1 MNETTYIELLRKLD
15 HTLNADGSIPS
26 VSPALRVPG
35 EACTRQGLYITPDMN
50 VESLSERELLLAH
63 VLVHKLYAT
72 GSKNVS
78 KEQLKKLHD
87 VIKTKIDH
95 VSFDTLDA

>member
-1 MNETTYIELLRKLD
+1 MNETTYTELLRKLD

-35 EACTRQGLYITPDMN
+35 EACTRQGLYIIPDMDIG
-50 VESLSERELLLAH
+50 SLSEREMLLAH
-63 VLVHKLYAT
+63 VLVHKLYST
-72 GSKNVS
+72 GSKTIS

-87 VIKTKIDH
+87 VIKTKMEH
-95 VSFDTLDA
+95 VSFDTLDD